1 MEFHQLSLFEEDGGS
16 PRFDV
21 GSSSSDENASP
32 FEVIPPVRRSK
43 VQVARQRTRASQR
56 VTAQRVG
63 RGSKLVR
70 SCLHVGWRSFA
81 LNVLVW
87 SGTLSTAIFAA
98 LALGHALE
106 EFKDRDLDPTLIF
119 ATLAVVI
126 GVFTVCTYGI
136 YLAEAFG
143 VDLRGDAHVDGGDG
157 VARDANRNRHLAL
170 LQSIVRFDDVE
181 LRVAAL
187 RRAAPK
193 LGMSITGLHA
203 VAKAHAKTNGRRR
216 GQGPSSRSPQKQRAR
231 TKRGRRELRDAD
243 DGGAPRGLEFTTVT
257 RSRALDYDRS
267 EDQTV
272 QNPEVMAA
280 TPSAVV
286 QVIYSKFI
294 YTRDEETQ
302 TSLELQR
309 RRFKRDCSRSGECA
323 RFDFTELWAIPGFT
337 SASQL
342 AVGTRAPCF
351 FTVPM
356 YTLFTLVGLS
366 ALYRLLFEL
375 GCSHIFV
382 DVVKRVEI
390 NPPAELV
397 AAAAIAS
404 AAAAKSQREASTEV
418 GEGRG
423 SGGVRLE

>member
-1 MEFHQLSLFEEDGGS
+1 MFVDDDDNYE

-21 GSSSSDENASP
+21 GSSSSDDEAPP
-32 FEVIPPVRRSK
+32 FDDTLLVRRSK

-87 SGTLSTAIFAA
+87 SGALTAAMFSA

-106 EFKDRDLDPTLIF
+106 EFKDRDLDPTLVF

-126 GVFTVCTYGI
+126 GVFTVCTYAI

-143 VDLRGDAHVDGGDG
+143 VDLRGDARVDGGDG
-157 VARDANRNRHLAL
+157 VARGANRNRYLAL
-170 LQSIVRFDDVE
+170 LQSIVRFDEIE
-181 LRVAAL
+181 LSVAAL
-187 RRAAPK
+187 RRTAPK

-203 VAKAHAKTNGRRR
+203 VAKAHAKTNGQRR
-216 GQGPSSRSPQKQRAR
+216 GREPLERSPRKQRVR
-231 TKRGRRELRDAD
+231 TKRGRRELRDAPD
-243 DGGAPRGLEFTTVT
+243 DGARRGLEFKTVT
-257 RSRALDYDRS
+257 RSRALDYDRF

-272 QNPEVMAA
+272 QSLDVLAERE
-280 TPSAVV
+280 SAVV
-286 QVIYSKFI
+286 QVLYSEFI
-294 YTRDEETQ
+294 YTRDAETQ

-323 RFDFTELWAIPGFT
+323 RFDFTESWAIPGFA
-337 SASQL
+337 SAPQL
-342 AVGTRAPCF
+342 AVGARGPCF

-356 YTLFTLVGLS
+356 YTLFTLLGLS
-366 ALYRLLFEL
+366 AVYRLLFEL
-375 GCSHIFV
+375 GCSHVFV

-397 AAAAIAS
+397 AAAAVAIS
-404 AAAAKSQREASTEV
+404 TVAAKSDTMERARV
-418 GEGRG
+418 EGSS
-423 SGGVRLE
+423 SGGTRIE